1 MNQLKLFHYQN
12 DEIFVI
18 IFFELVH
25 ENFNLPFIF
34 SINCMRYIRERLIDI
49 KIKIKYI
56 YINRQ
61 TFQATNPITSRKS
74 I

>member
-25 ENFNLPFIF
+25 ENFNLSFIF

-56 YINRQ
+56 YIYKPSDISSN
-61 TFQATNPITSRKS
+61 
-74 I
+74 